1 MSRSII
7 GGIVAL
13 VIAALTATAYLVTTS
28 NQEERVQK
36 DLRDRVGRA
45 RNQVRQNA
53 TLEGLAILKKV
64 EALAA
69 TPELLDALKA
79 AEVKDGVALS
89 RDATRAF
96 TEYRANEKSEPP
108 DVLALVNDKGDVVA
122 MHGVATPTA
131 SEFKTDGKINVAP
144 LAEVLGDPSGTPAA
158 RRIVISDI
166 MRLADVGVV
175 RIGVAPVIDHE
186 ASQARSA
193 EAGEEVFVTKG
204 AVIVAY
210 ALTAKAAQATD
221 ELLGTRVAYFDDTH
235 VSATSFRKG
244 ASRDENTEIR
254 GGISSVLDASG
265 LRKAALD
272 DAPLRV
278 AAFEVG
284 GDRYVGAVVRMPR
297 FASKELPEKGRQYP
311 AQTVGALVLV
321 SVGAEAAEM
330 VKPAKTF
337 ILLLGGGALVIALF
351 GMYMVYRRLE
361 TQIDQIEL
369 GIAEIING
377 NLDRTFRPVGDDL
390 DGVANGLNVMLA
402 RLLGRPEP
410 GDEAYDENGN
420 PIVPGRVDFEE
431 GPTDDDGAPRAP
443 APDPDLAAL
452 ATEPEPDYY
461 KRLFTEYVD
470 ARRAAGSPDDV
481 SFENFIAKLRVNE
494 GKLKAQ
500 HQCRAVRFRVV
511 VKDGK
516 VSLKPVPIF

>member
-13 VIAALTATAYLVTTS
+13 VIAALTATAYFVTTS
-28 NQEERVQK
+28 NQEDRVLK

-53 TLEGLAILKKV
+53 TLEGLGILKKV

-69 TPELLDALKA
+69 TPEVLDAVKA
-79 AEVKDGVALS
+79 AEAKDDAALQRES
-89 RDATRAF
+89 QRAF
-96 TEYRANEKSEPP
+96 AEYRANEKTEPP
-108 DVLALVNDKGDVVA
+108 DVLAIVNDKGDVVA
-122 MHGVATPTA
+122 MHGVSKPTA
-131 SEFKTDGKINVAP
+131 GEFKGDDKKINLAP
-144 LAEVLGDPSGTPAA
+144 LAEVLGGPDGTPAP

-166 MRLADVGVV
+166 MKLTDLGVV
-175 RIGVAPVIDHE
+175 RIGVAPIIDHE
-186 ASQARSA
+186 ASQVKSA

-204 AVIVAY
+204 AVVVAY

-221 ELLGTRVAYFDDTH
+221 DLLGTRVAYFDDTH

-244 ASRDENTEIR
+244 NSKDENTEIR
-254 GGISSVLDASG
+254 GGISKVLDSSG
-265 LRKAALD
+265 LRKAAME
-272 DAPLRV
+272 DAPLRI
-278 AAFEVG
+278 ASFEFG
-284 GDRYVGAVVRMPR
+284 GEKYVGAAVRMPR
-297 FASKELPEKGRQYP
+297 FATKDLPEKGRQYP

-321 SVGAEAAEM
+321 SVGAEASEM

-337 ILLLGGGALVIALF
+337 ILLLGIGALVISLF
-351 GMYMVYRRLE
+351 GMYMVYRRME
-361 TQIDQIEL
+361 TQVDQIEL
-369 GIAEIING
+369 GIADIING

-431 GPTDDDGAPRAP
+431 TPEDEVAARAP

-452 ATEPEPDYY
+452 AQEPEPDYY

-470 ARRAAGSPDDV
+470 ARKASGSPDDV